1 MRIVR
6 PIKSLRDQ
14 ASELTRLDSAAPVQE
29 AGTTTGAIELRDLR
43 REFGERVALR
53 DVSLSL
59 GTGETLAVLGPNGA
73 GKTTLMRILAGLLRP
88 SGGTVVVLG
97 ADLPKTSW
105 ELRGKVGWLGHDPL
119 LYRDLTAAENLRFA
133 ARLNGLDRPAGAA
146 RIDSLLD
153 SVGLA
158 RRADDRVRDFSAGM
172 VQRTAICRAVLHEP
186 ELLLLDEPYSHL
198 DSEARQLVEPL
209 IGPASGATRVLVSHE
224 ADAASGADQVLR
236 LDATGRPLE
245 PVPA

>member
-1 MRIVR
+1 M
-6 PIKSLRDQ
+6 
-14 ASELTRLDSAAPVQE
+14 QE
-29 AGTTTGAIELRDLR
+29 TGVTTGAIELRDLR

-53 DVSLSL
+53 DVSLTL
-59 GTGETLAVLGPNGA
+59 ARGETLAVLGPNGA
-73 GKTTLMRILAGLLRP
+73 GKTTLLRILAALLRP
-88 SGGTVVVLG
+88 TGGTAVVLG
-97 ADLPKTSW
+97 SDLPKASW

-133 ARLNGLDRPAGAA
+133 ARLHGLDSVAA
-146 RIDSLLD
+146 QTRIESLLD
-153 SVGLA
+153 VVGLA

-172 VQRTAICRAVLHEP
+172 VQRTAICRAVLHKP

-198 DSEARQLVEPL
+198 DSGARELVEPL
-209 IGPASGATRVLVSHE
+209 IGSASGATRVMVSHE

-236 LDATGRPLE
+236 LDATGRPLD

>member
-1 MRIVR
+1 M
-6 PIKSLRDQ
+6 
-14 ASELTRLDSAAPVQE
+14 QE
-29 AGTTTGAIELRDLR
+29 TGVTTGAIELRDLR

-53 DVSLSL
+53 DVSLTL
-59 GTGETLAVLGPNGA
+59 ARGETLAVLGPNGA
-73 GKTTLMRILAGLLRP
+73 GKTTLLRILAALLRP
-88 SGGTVVVLG
+88 TGGTAVVLG
-97 ADLPKTSW
+97 SDLPKASW

-133 ARLNGLDRPAGAA
+133 ARLHGLDSVAA
-146 RIDSLLD
+146 QTRIESLLD
-153 SVGLA
+153 VVGLA

-172 VQRTAICRAVLHEP
+172 VQRTAICRAVLHKP

-198 DSEARQLVEPL
+198 DSGTRELVETL
-209 IGPASGATRVLVSHE
+209 IGSASGATRVMVSHE

-236 LDATGRPLE
+236 LDATGRPLD